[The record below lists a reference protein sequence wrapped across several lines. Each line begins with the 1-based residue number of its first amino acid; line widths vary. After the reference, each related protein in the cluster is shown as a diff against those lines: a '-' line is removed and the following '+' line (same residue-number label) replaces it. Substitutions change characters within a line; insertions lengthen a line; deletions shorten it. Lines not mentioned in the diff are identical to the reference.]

1 MCVCVCISRESSP
14 PAPSNFPRAFHT
26 DATRPLLVVRAYI
39 APCAGA
45 GAGAAASAVAV
56 GWDRRDLLPS
66 ELTMHTAWRQRR
78 RRRFSYFILS
88 LFFVLLLHTD
98 STTSASKT

>member
-1 MCVCVCISRESSP
+1 VYISRESSP

-39 APCAGA
+39 AACA
-45 GAGAAASAVAV
+45 GAGAAAAAAASVVAV
-56 GWDRRDLLPS
+56 GWGRRDLLPS
-66 ELTMHTAWRQRR
+66 ELTMHTAWRQRRR

>member
-1 MCVCVCISRESSP
+1 VYISRESSP
-14 PAPSNFPRAFHT
+14 PAPSNFSRAFHT

-39 APCAGA
+39 VACAG
-45 GAGAAASAVAV
+45 GAAAAAAVAV
-56 GWDRRDLLPS
+56 GWGRRDLLPS

-78 RRRFSYFILS
+78 RRISYFILS
-88 LFFVLLLHTD
+88 LFFILLLHTD